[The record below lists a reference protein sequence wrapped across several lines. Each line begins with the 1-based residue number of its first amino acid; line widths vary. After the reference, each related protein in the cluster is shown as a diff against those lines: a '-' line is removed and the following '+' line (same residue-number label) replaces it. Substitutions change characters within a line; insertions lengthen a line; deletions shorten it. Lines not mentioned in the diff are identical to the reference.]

1 MVATVR
7 HITVDCAN
15 AYELARFWSEV
26 TGWPISDQDEPGDA
40 EVLLEAP
47 APMPGMLFIQV
58 PEGKHSEPRTGRR
71 IHLDVIPTDRTRDE
85 EVERLK
91 GIGAAGYEDHRKP
104 DGTGWVTMADPEG
117 NLFCVERSAAERA

>member
-15 AYELARFWSEV
+15 AYELARFWSAV

-47 APMPGMLFIQV
+47 APLPGMLFIQV
-58 PEGKHSEPRTGRR
+58 PEGKSVKNRV
-71 IHLDVIPTDRTRDE
+71 HLDLGPDTTRDD
-85 EVERLK
+85 EVERLLK
-91 GIGAAGYEDHRKP
+91 LGATVFADHRAA
-104 DGTGWVTMADPEG
+104 DGVLGFVTLLDPEG
-117 NLFCVERSAAERA
+117 NEFCIERSDAERAAT